1 MQFRGK
7 RKTEQQQKVRRPS
20 LLTAT
25 GTRVGLS
32 IVWGASNVC
41 NELTEL
47 EIEAI
52 KKHTGR
58 KKVNYV
64 RALAIKSLMQ
74 AKTCADIVRQYRGK
88 RGYSERTIKGIH
100 AALSKAGGGGK
111 EVDGATVPNFKITH

>member
-7 RKTEQQQKVRRPS
+7 RQTLPPKRVQRKS
-20 LLTAT
+20 LITAP
-25 GTRVGLS
+25 GVQVGKS
-32 IVWGASNVC
+32 VVWGASNVC
-41 NELTEL
+41 AELTEA

-52 KKHTGR
+52 KKYTGR

-74 AKTCADIVRQYRGK
+74 SKTCADIVRHFRGK

-100 AALSKAGGGGK
+100 SALSKAGGG
-111 EVDGATVPNFKITH
+111 V